1 MRVIPVLCRT
11 VQRSGRQDVVAALL
25 SCRYILL
32 DTRYCEFEWLL
43 CRWQVHMAIAMAFRL
58 NAAFHFDACYLVSN
72 ELSEY
77 SWLTN
82 IQKNKKKK
90 RVFFC
95 SFFFHQPLDVHFW
108 PRSKWIFI
116 SIFISFFLSFSRSFF
131 KSNIVFAVCNEGKE
145 ITMYMNR
152 ANVMTFCYSCFWRDV
167 V

>member
-1 MRVIPVLCRT
+1 MPPLCHIMRVIPVLCRT

-95 SFFFHQPLDVHFW
+95 SFFFSPTTRRALLASFEVDFYFYLY
-108 PRSKWIFI
+108 IFL
-116 SIFISFFLSFSRSFF
+116 SIFFPVFL
-131 KSNIVFAVCNEGKE
+131 
-145 ITMYMNR
+145 
-152 ANVMTFCYSCFWRDV
+152 
-167 V
+167 